1 LVGRARDLRTAIADN
16 VLEIDELEALLAAG
30 EELTGIRSKCRV
42 HA

>member
-16 VLEIDELEALLAAG
+16 VLEIDELEALLAAA
-30 EELTGIRSKCRV
+30 EELTGTKCRV